1 MKKNRSNI
9 CGTDELVCQ
18 NGSVCK
24 QGIPIPSNINPSHTH
39 LGLLT
44 HLESKVDA
52 NSYHCECRSG
62 YIGHDCSV
70 QVSDCI
76 SQRSDLVHHCYYG
89 SRCVALDADN
99 EDGLLDRFCD
109 CTKANVEDGMF
120 VSGLM
125 CQYKSTSLCVGED
138 FVHEVTN
145 QYCVN
150 GGECSTI
157 VSPARSHPGCICD
170 DDKWEGAHCEFAK
183 GVLFDDALDLFQQRK
198 TEFNQERGYE
208 EFASSSPQPLA
219 NTIHINDTNPDSRL
233 LFVIGAC
240 FAVGGVVILLMF
252 GIKQSRNKKRQIT
265 DDVAFVREHLGIDG
279 DSVASSSSYWI
290 VSPRDPPT
298 NVFLASRKKDVG
310 SDEDSTEHVQ
320 DKEKCCS
327 TPRQMEEADTVEM
340 LDEETSRML
349 EAQFNSSPWKNDEE
363 SKISEYST
371 STKRSVMTNH
381 SRLYYENIETF
392 DEETEKHHSG
402 RVTVNRGRYPLSHV
416 QRGAEPS
423 IPGILDLVNGDG
435 LTVYEDDGSRIQS
448 LDGDEFDSRGNF
460 SQFA

>member
-1 MKKNRSNI
+1 
-9 CGTDELVCQ
+9 
-18 NGSVCK
+18 
-24 QGIPIPSNINPSHTH
+24 
-39 LGLLT
+39 
-44 HLESKVDA
+44 
-52 NSYHCECRSG
+52 
-62 YIGHDCSV
+62 
-70 QVSDCI
+70 
-76 SQRSDLVHHCYYG
+76 
-89 SRCVALDADN
+89 
-99 EDGLLDRFCD
+99 
-109 CTKANVEDGMF
+109 
-120 VSGLM
+120 
-125 CQYKSTSLCVGED
+125 
-138 FVHEVTN
+138 
-145 QYCVN
+145 
-150 GGECSTI
+150 
-157 VSPARSHPGCICD
+157 
-170 DDKWEGAHCEFAK
+170 
-183 GVLFDDALDLFQQRK
+183 
-198 TEFNQERGYE
+198 
-208 EFASSSPQPLA
+208 
-219 NTIHINDTNPDSRL
+219 
-233 LFVIGAC
+233 
-240 FAVGGVVILLMF
+240 MF

-320 DKEKCCS
+320 DKEKSCS
-327 TPRQMEEADTVEM
+327 TPRQMEEVEM

-392 DEETEKHHSG
+392 DEETEKHHSWSLSTLSCSE
-402 RVTVNRGRYPLSHV
+402 RSRTEYPF
-416 QRGAEPS
+416 
-423 IPGILDLVNGDG
+423 ILDLVNGDG